1 MFERFQQQ
9 QILVIG
15 GRGERYVLKEKL
27 LIYSERGRETW
38 FIERIEI

>member
-27 LIYSERGRETW
+27 LIYSERGRGET
-38 FIERIEI
+38 